1 MNIQTIAPGIH
12 YIADFVTAP
21 DVVFAD
27 VIEQVEFVQREAR
40 LYGKLR
46 KVPRLEAWYGPHD
59 YSFGGGSFP
68 ARALPAVLL
77 ALRVRLECTLERET
91 FESCLA
97 NLYRDGSDSVAFH
110 ADDEPELGPDPLVAC
125 ISLGAERD
133 FLLRRKPEDRESARV
148 ARLAGAPWAAPDNL
162 KISLEHGSLLVMQ
175 RGVQATWLH
184 SLPKRPRCKQAR
196 VSLTF
201 RA

>member
-1 MNIQTIAPGIH
+1 
-12 YIADFVTAP
+12 
-21 DVVFAD
+21 
-27 VIEQVEFVQREAR
+27 
-40 LYGKLR
+40 
-46 KVPRLEAWYGPHD
+46 VPRLEAWYGPHA

-68 ARALPAVLL
+68 PRALPSVLL

-97 NLYRDGSDSVAFH
+97 NLYRDGGDSVAFH

-125 ISLGAERD
+125 ISLGAPRD
-133 FLLRRKPEDRESARV
+133 FLLRRKVPTPVVASAS
-148 ARLAGAPWAAPDNL
+148 LPNHL
-162 KISLEHGSLLVMQ
+162 KISLAHGSLLVMQ
-175 RGVQATWLH
+175 RGVQADWLH